1 MINPKL
7 IKNGGDG
14 TKVGNW
20 LRTIGRSDILEKA
33 IDIVGDVV
41 TGDVLGAVK
50 TLLKKDNA
58 ISPEQEKEGNR
69 LIELDYAD
77 RASARQM
84 YKVENVMADQ
94 IAKRV
99 ISWNLWVVFLAIAV
113 EIIAVMYID
122 DKVLIAVIS
131 GAIGSFTTAL
141 LQERQQVIN
150 FFFGSSQGSK
160 DKDRSKG

>member
-1 MINPKL
+1 MSNPKL

-33 IDIVGDVV
+33 IEIVGDVV

-50 TLLKKDNA
+50 TLLKKDDD

-113 EIIAVMYID
+113 EIIAVIYID

>member
-1 MINPKL
+1 MSNGKL

-50 TLLKKDNA
+50 TLLKKDDD

>member
-50 TLLKKDNA
+50 TLLKKDDD

>member
-1 MINPKL
+1 MSNPKS

-50 TLLKKDNA
+50 TLLKKDDD

>member
-1 MINPKL
+1 MSNGKL

-33 IDIVGDVV
+33 IEIVGDVV

-50 TLLKKDNA
+50 TLLKKDDD